1 MARRIVRDGQPGPP
15 LTDEQAHDL
24 GASVRAGEFVH
35 AAVDWTAVTGIT
47 EPLLAMTDI
56 PRSAKPRA
64 AAAAVA
70 LIRRDASGVSWR
82 GQGVNIETLAA
93 IFDVL
98 SDGQHRG
105 GCPGSDG
112 GYHEWAAA
120 EVNPTGTT
128 PVRIPLKN
136 RRCQR
141 CGLQG

>member
-1 MARRIVRDGQPGPP
+1 MTQTRPP
-15 LTDEQAHDL
+15 LTDEQAHEM
-24 GASVRAGEFVH
+24 GVSVRAGEFVRGI
-35 AAVDWTAVTGIT
+35 VDWTAVTGIT
-47 EPLLAMTDI
+47 EPLLAIADV

-82 GQGVNIETLAA
+82 GQRVNIETLAA

-98 SDGQHRG
+98 SDAKHRG

-112 GYHEWAAA
+112 GYHEWAPA

-128 PVRIPLKN
+128 PVRIPMKN

>member
-1 MARRIVRDGQPGPP
+1 MAQPRPQ
-15 LTDEQAHDL
+15 LTDEQAHEM
-24 GASVRAGEFVH
+24 GASVRSGEFVH
-35 AAVDWTAVTGIT
+35 GIVDWTAVSGIT
-47 EPLLAMTDI
+47 EPLLAITDI

-70 LIRRDASGVSWR
+70 LIRRDVSGVSWR
-82 GQGVNIETLAA
+82 GQRVNIETLAA

-98 SDGQHRG
+98 SDGKHRG
-105 GCPGSDG
+105 GCPGSADR
-112 GYHEWAAA
+112 YHEWAPA

-128 PVRIPLKN
+128 PVRIPMKN